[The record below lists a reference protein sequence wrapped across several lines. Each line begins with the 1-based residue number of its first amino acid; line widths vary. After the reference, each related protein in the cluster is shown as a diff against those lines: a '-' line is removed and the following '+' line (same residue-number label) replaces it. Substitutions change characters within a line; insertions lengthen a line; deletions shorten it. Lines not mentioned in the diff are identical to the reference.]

1 MTDDKYRT
9 AVDAA
14 AIYSETDLQGTIT
27 HINDQFCA
35 ISGYAKEEL
44 IGANHRLLNSGQH
57 PAEFFSELW
66 RTISSDQIWKG
77 EICNRRKDGSL
88 YWVNSTIVPIKDD
101 KGQKVEKYISIRFDV
116 TEKQELLE
124 AMQWRASHDVL
135 TTLPNRVYLHDRLHQ
150 AISAAQRHDRS
161 LAVCILDLDGFK
173 AVNDRY
179 GHATGDLLLVE
190 VANRLNREMRAEDLL
205 ARLGGD
211 EFVLLLD
218 QVDEAL
224 LPTALQRIL
233 NVIAVPFH
241 IDGHVLKVAGSLGVT
256 IYPKDKEDP
265 DTLLRHA
272 DQAMYE
278 AKQSGRNRFRYFD
291 VSISRKTRA
300 AFKTIECLKRA
311 LKQGELCLHY
321 QPKVD
326 LRNGTV
332 IGFEALLR
340 WNHPELGLMLP
351 ASFLPAVERTD
362 VIIDIGE
369 WVMDQTL
376 HQLRLW
382 TAEGHHWPTSV
393 NIAARHFQLPDFV
406 ARLQNL
412 LTRHADVEPQM
423 LDLEIVEST
432 AIDNLEHVSQ
442 CLIDCQK
449 MGVTFSLDDFGTGFS
464 SLSYLKRLPAQ
475 TIKIDKSFVRDIP
488 HDKDDFALSEAIINL
503 SRTFEREVI
512 AEGVE
517 TDLQESMLLGMG
529 CYLAQ
534 GYGIAAPMPAQ
545 LVADWAANYE
555 KTHR

>member
-35 ISGYAKEEL
+35 ISGYSQDEL
-44 IGANHRLLNSGQH
+44 IGANHRLLNSGTH
-57 PAEFFSELW
+57 PPEFFRNLW
-66 RTISSDQIWKG
+66 HTISSGNIWKG

-88 YWVNSTIVPIKDD
+88 YWVSSTIVPLKDD
-101 KGQKVEKYISIRFDV
+101 AGHQVEKYISIRFDV

-135 TTLPNRVYLHDRLHQ
+135 TALPNRVYLHDRLHQ
-150 AISAAQRHDRS
+150 TIAAAHRHGHVV
-161 LAVCILDLDGFK
+161 AVCMLDLDGFK
-173 AVNDRY
+173 TINDRH
-179 GHATGDLLLVE
+179 GHAIGDMLLVE
-190 VANRLNREMRAEDLL
+190 VANRLRRELRTEDLL

-218 QVDEAL
+218 QVDEL
-224 LPTALQRIL
+224 HLPAALQRVL
-233 NVIAVPFH
+233 KVLAVPFH
-241 IDGHVLKVAGSLGVT
+241 IDGLLLNVSGSLGVT
-256 IYPKDKEDP
+256 LYPKDNEGP

-278 AKQSGRNRFRYFD
+278 AKQSGRNRYRFFD
-291 VSISRKTRA
+291 VSISKEARE
-300 AFKTIECLKRA
+300 AFRTIECIRRA
-311 LKQGELCLHY
+311 LKRNELELHY
-321 QPKVD
+321 QPKVN
-326 LRNGTV
+326 LRSGKV
-332 IGFEALLR
+332 MGFEALLR
-340 WNHPELGLMLP
+340 WRHPKLGLVQP
-351 ASFLPAVERTD
+351 DAFLPAIERTD
-362 VIIDIGE
+362 LIINVGE
-369 WVMDQTL
+369 WVIDQA
-376 HQLRLW
+376 LRQIDAW
-382 TAEGHHWPTSV
+382 AAIGKHWPVSV

-406 ARLQNL
+406 ERLQRL
-412 LTRHADVEPQM
+412 LTRHPDVDPQS

-442 CLIDCQK
+442 CLTDCQK

-475 TIKIDKSFVRDIP
+475 TVKIDKSFVRDIL
-488 HDKDDFALSEAIINL
+488 HDKDDLALSEAIIKL
-503 SRTFEREVI
+503 SRTFEREVV

-534 GYGIAAPMPAQ
+534 GYGIAAPMPADQ
-545 LVADWAANYE
+545 VVEWAAHYE
-555 KTHR
+555 LNPR

>member
-14 AIYSETDLQGTIT
+14 AIYSETDLRGTIT

-35 ISGYAKEEL
+35 ISGYTKEEL
-44 IGANHRLLNSGQH
+44 IGTNHRLLNSGQH
-57 PAEFFSELW
+57 PPEFFRTLW
-66 RTISSDQIWKG
+66 RTISSGHIWKG

-101 KGQKVEKYISIRFDV
+101 LAQHVEKYISIRFDV

-124 AMQWRASHDVL
+124 AMRWRASHDVL
-135 TTLPNRVYLHDRLHQ
+135 TALPNRVYLHDRLHQ
-150 AISAAQRHDRS
+150 AISAAQRHGRS

-190 VANRLNREMRAEDLL
+190 VANRLTRELRTEDLL

-218 QVDEAL
+218 QVNETL
-224 LPTALQRIL
+224 LPAALQRVL
-233 NVIAVPFH
+233 DVIAVPFH
-241 IDGHVLKVAGSLGVT
+241 IDGYVMKVAGSLGVT
-256 IYPKDKEDP
+256 IYPQDNEGP

-278 AKQSGRNRFRYFD
+278 AKQSGRNRFRFFD
-291 VSISRKTRA
+291 VSISQKTQE
-300 AFKTIECLKRA
+300 AFKNIESVKQA
-311 LKQGELCLHY
+311 LENNELRLHY
-321 QPKVD
+321 QPKVN
-326 LRNGTV
+326 LRNGMV

-340 WNHPELGLMLP
+340 WQHPALGLLP
-351 ASFLPAVERTD
+351 PDAFLPAVERTD
-362 VIIDIGE
+362 VIIDIGD
-369 WVMDQTL
+369 WVIEQTL
-376 HQLRLW
+376 CQLRIW
-382 TAEGHHWPTSV
+382 NAEGHHWPTSV
-393 NIAARHFQLPDFV
+393 NIAARHFQLPNFV
-406 ARLQNL
+406 DRLQRL
-412 LTRHADVEPQM
+412 LAKHSDVEPRL

-442 CLIDCQK
+442 CLIDCQQ

-464 SLSYLKRLPAQ
+464 SLNYLKRLPAQ
-475 TIKIDKSFVRDIP
+475 TIKIDKSFVRDIL
-488 HDKDDFALSEAIINL
+488 HDKDDLALSEAIINL

-517 TDLQESMLLGMG
+517 TDLQEKMLLAMG
-529 CYLAQ
+529 CYLVQ
-534 GYGIAAPMPAQ
+534 GYGIAPPMPAEQ
-545 LVADWAANYE
+545 VSDWATLYE
-555 KTHR
+555 LTHR

>member
-1 MTDDKYRT
+1 MTDKYRT

-14 AIYSETDLQGTIT
+14 AIYSETDLHGTIT
-27 HINDQFCA
+27 HVNDHFCA
-35 ISGYAKEEL
+35 ISGYSRDEL
-44 IGANHRLLNSGQH
+44 IGTNHRLLNSGQH
-57 PAEFFSELW
+57 PPEFFRNLW
-66 RTISSDQIWKG
+66 HTISQGETWKG

-101 KGQKVEKYISIRFDV
+101 QAQHVEKYVSIRFDV
-116 TEKQELLE
+116 TDKQELLE
-124 AMQWRASHDVL
+124 ALQWRASHDVL
-135 TTLPNRVYLHDRLHQ
+135 TTLPNRVYLQDRLHQ
-150 AISAAQRHDRS
+150 AIAAAQRHDRS

-190 VANRLNREMRAEDLL
+190 VANRLTREMRAEDML

-218 QVDEAL
+218 QVDEVL
-224 LPTALQRIL
+224 LPIALQRIL
-233 NVIAVPFH
+233 DVIAVPFH
-241 IDGHVLKVAGSLGVT
+241 VDGHTLKVAGSLGVT
-256 IYPKDKEDP
+256 IYPKDNEGS

-278 AKQSGRNRFRYFD
+278 AKQSGRNRFRFFD
-291 VSISRKTRA
+291 VSISQKTQA
-300 AFKTIECLKRA
+300 AFKTIERLRLA
-311 LKQGELCLHY
+311 LQSNELRLHY
-321 QPKVD
+321 QPKVN
-326 LRNGTV
+326 LRSGTV

-340 WNHPELGLMLP
+340 WEHPELGLLTP
-351 ASFLPAVERTD
+351 DAFLPAVERSD
-362 VIIDIGE
+362 VIIDIGD
-369 WVMDQTL
+369 WVLDQTL
-376 HQLRLW
+376 MQLRLW
-382 TAEGHHWPTSV
+382 SAAGHRWPTSV

-406 ARLQNL
+406 ERLKHMLAR
-412 LTRHADVEPQM
+412 HPDVEPRL

-449 MGVTFSLDDFGTGFS
+449 IGVTFSLDDFGTGFS

-475 TIKIDKSFVRDIP
+475 TIKIDKSFVRDILY
-488 HDKDDFALSEAIINL
+488 DKDDLALSEAIINL
-503 SRTFEREVI
+503 SRTFERQVI

-517 TDLQESMLLGMG
+517 SDLQENMLLGMG

-534 GYGIAAPMPAQ
+534 GYGISAPMPATQ
-545 LVADWAANYE
+545 VPDWAARYE
-555 KTHR
+555 LTHR

>member
-1 MTDDKYRT
+1 MNEDKYRT

-14 AIYSETDLQGTIT
+14 AIYSETDLRGTIT

-35 ISGYAKEEL
+35 ISGYTKGEL

-57 PAEFFSELW
+57 TPEFFRTLW
-66 RTISSDQIWKG
+66 RTISRGHIWKG

-101 KGQKVEKYISIRFDV
+101 LAQYVEKYISIRFDV

-135 TTLPNRVYLHDRLHQ
+135 TTLPNRAYLHDRLHQ
-150 AISAAQRHDRS
+150 AISAAQRHGRS

-190 VANRLNREMRAEDLL
+190 VANRLTRELRTEDLL

-218 QVDEAL
+218 QVDETL
-224 LPTALQRIL
+224 LPAALQRVL
-233 NVIAVPFH
+233 DVIAVPFH
-241 IDGHVLKVAGSLGVT
+241 IDGYVMKVAGSLGVT
-256 IYPKDKEDP
+256 IYPQDNEGP

-278 AKQSGRNRFRYFD
+278 AKQSGRNRFRFFD
-291 VSISRKTRA
+291 VSISQNTQA
-300 AFKTIECLKRA
+300 AFKNIESVKYA
-311 LKQGELCLHY
+311 LKNDELRLHY
-321 QPKVD
+321 QPKVN

-340 WNHPELGLMLP
+340 WQHPELGLLP
-351 ASFLPAVERTD
+351 PDAFLPAVERTD
-362 VIIDIGE
+362 VIIDIGD

-376 HQLRLW
+376 RQLRIW
-382 TAEGHHWPTSV
+382 AADGHHWPTSV
-393 NIAARHFQLPDFV
+393 NIAARHFQLPNFV
-406 ARLQNL
+406 DRLQRL
-412 LTRHADVEPQM
+412 LAKHSDVEPRL
-423 LDLEIVEST
+423 LDLEILEST

-442 CLIDCQK
+442 CLIDCQQ

-464 SLSYLKRLPAQ
+464 SLNYLKRLPAQ
-475 TIKIDKSFVRDIP
+475 TIKIDKSFVRDIL
-488 HDKDDFALSEAIINL
+488 HDKDDLALCEAIINL

-517 TDLQESMLLGMG
+517 TDLQEKMLLGMG

-534 GYGIAAPMPAQ
+534 GYGIAPPMPADQ
-545 LVADWAANYE
+545 VSDWATLYE
-555 KTHR
+555 LTHR

>member
-1 MTDDKYRT
+1 MIDDKYRT

-14 AIYSETDLQGTIT
+14 AIYSETDLRGTIT

-57 PAEFFSELW
+57 PPEFFSELW
-66 RTISSDQIWKG
+66 RTISAGDIWKG

-101 KGQKVEKYISIRFDV
+101 KAQHVEKYISIRFDV

-135 TTLPNRVYLHDRLHQ
+135 TTLPNRVYLHDRMHQ
-150 AISAAQRHDRS
+150 AISAAQRHGRS

-190 VANRLNREMRAEDLL
+190 VANRLARELRAEDLL

-218 QVDEAL
+218 QVDEDL
-224 LPTALQRIL
+224 LPAALQRVL
-233 NVIAVPFH
+233 DVIAVPFH
-241 IDGHVLKVAGSLGVT
+241 IDGNLLKVAGSLGVT
-256 IYPKDKEDP
+256 MYPKDNEGP

-278 AKQSGRNRFRYFD
+278 AKQSGRNRFRFFD
-291 VSISRKTRA
+291 VSISKKTLA
-300 AFKTIECLKRA
+300 TFQTIER
-311 LKQGELCLHY
+311 LKQALAQDELRLHY
-321 QPKVD
+321 QPKVN

-340 WNHPELGLMLP
+340 WEHPEWGLLP
-351 ASFLPAVERTD
+351 PDSFLPAVERTD
-362 VIIDIGE
+362 VIIDIGD
-369 WVMDQTL
+369 WVIDQTL
-376 HQLRLW
+376 RQLRIW
-382 TAEGHHWPTSV
+382 TAAGHHWPTSV

-406 ARLQNL
+406 ARLKCL
-412 LTRHADVEPQM
+412 LARHPDVEPHM

-475 TIKIDKSFVRDIP
+475 TIKIDKSFVRDIL

-517 TDLQESMLLGMG
+517 TELQESILLGMG
-529 CYLAQ
+529 CHLAQ
-534 GYGIAAPMPAQ
+534 GYGIAAPMPAGE
-545 LVADWAANYE
+545 VEDWAAGYE
-555 KTHR
+555 MMNR

>member
-1 MTDDKYRT
+1 MTDKYRT

-14 AIYSETDLQGTIT
+14 AIYSETDLRGTIT

-35 ISGYAKEEL
+35 ISGYSRDEL

-57 PAEFFSELW
+57 PPEFFRALW
-66 RTISSDQIWKG
+66 KTISQGQIWRG

-101 KGQKVEKYISIRFDV
+101 KTQQVEKYISIRFDV

-150 AISAAQRHDRS
+150 AVSAAQRHGRS

-173 AVNDRY
+173 AVNDRH

-190 VANRLNREMRAEDLL
+190 VANRLTRELRAEDLL

-224 LPTALQRIL
+224 LPAALQRIL
-233 NVIAVPFH
+233 DVIAVPFH
-241 IDGHVLKVAGSLGVT
+241 IDSHTLKVAGSLGVT
-256 IYPKDKEDP
+256 LYPKDNEGP

-278 AKQSGRNRFRYFD
+278 AKQSGRNRFRFFD
-291 VSISRKTRA
+291 VSISQKTQA
-300 AFKTIECLKRA
+300 VFKTIERLKRA
-311 LKQGELCLHY
+311 LEHDELHLYY
-321 QPKVD
+321 QPKVN
-326 LRNGTV
+326 LRSGTV

-340 WNHPELGLMLP
+340 WQHPELGLLAP
-351 ASFLPAVERTD
+351 HAFLPAVERSD
-362 VIIDIGE
+362 LIIDIGD
-369 WVMDQTL
+369 WVLEQTL
-376 HQLRLW
+376 QQLRLW
-382 TAEGHHWPTSV
+382 SAEGHRWPTSV
-393 NIAARHFQLPDFV
+393 NIAARHIQLPDFV
-406 ARLQNL
+406 DRLRRLLAR
-412 LTRHADVEPQM
+412 HPDVEPQL

-475 TIKIDKSFVRDIP
+475 TIKIDKSFVRDIL
-488 HDKDDFALSEAIINL
+488 HDKDDLALSEAIINL

-517 TDLQESMLLGMG
+517 TDLQENMLLGMG

-534 GYGIAAPMPAQ
+534 GYGIAAPMPAAD
-545 LVADWAANYE
+545 VADWAARYE
-555 KTHR
+555 LTHR

>member
-1 MTDDKYRT
+1 MPDDKYRT

-14 AIYSETDLQGTIT
+14 AIYSETDLRGTIT
-27 HINDQFCA
+27 HVNDQFCA
-35 ISGYAKEEL
+35 ISGYTKEEL

-57 PAEFFSELW
+57 SREFFGALW
-66 RTISSDQIWKG
+66 RTISTGNIWKG

-101 KGQKVEKYISIRFDV
+101 KAQHIEKYISIRFDV

-150 AISAAQRHDRS
+150 AISAAQRHKRS

-179 GHATGDLLLVE
+179 GHAMGDLLLVE
-190 VANRLNREMRAEDLL
+190 VANRLTRELRTEDLL

-218 QVDEAL
+218 QVDELL
-224 LPTALQRIL
+224 LPAALQRVL
-233 NVIAVPFH
+233 DVIAVPFH
-241 IDGHVLKVAGSLGVT
+241 IDGHLLKVAGSLGVT
-256 IYPKDKEDP
+256 LYPKDNESP

-278 AKQSGRNRFRYFD
+278 AKQSGRNRFRFFD
-291 VSISRKTRA
+291 VSISQRTRA
-300 AFKTIECLKRA
+300 AFKTIECMKLA
-311 LKQGELCLHY
+311 LARDELRLHY
-321 QPKVD
+321 QPKVN
-326 LRNGTV
+326 LRNGKV

-340 WNHPELGLMLP
+340 WEHPELGLVLP
-351 ASFLPAVERTD
+351 DAFLPAVERTD
-362 VIIDIGE
+362 VIIDIGD

-376 HQLRLW
+376 RQLRLW
-382 TAEGHHWPTSV
+382 SAGGHHWPTSV

-406 ARLQNL
+406 ARLQRL
-412 LTRHADVEPQM
+412 LDKHADVEPCM

-449 MGVTFSLDDFGTGFS
+449 IGVTFSLDDFGTGFS

-475 TIKIDKSFVRDIP
+475 TIKIDRSFVRDIL
-488 HDKDDFALSEAIINL
+488 HDKDDLALSEAIINL

-517 TDLQESMLLGMG
+517 TDLQENMLLAMG

-534 GYGIAAPMPAQ
+534 GYGIAAPMPACQ
-545 LVADWAANYE
+545 VVDWAAHYE
-555 KTHR
+555 MTHR

>member
-14 AIYSETDLQGTIT
+14 AIYSETDLRGTIT

-35 ISGYAKEEL
+35 ISGYTKEEL

-57 PAEFFSELW
+57 PPEFFRELW
-66 RTISSDQIWKG
+66 GTISNGEIWKG

-101 KGQKVEKYISIRFDV
+101 KGQHVEKFISIRFDV

-150 AISAAQRHDRS
+150 AISAAQRHEHS
-161 LAVCILDLDGFK
+161 LAICILDLDGFK

-179 GHATGDLLLVE
+179 GHAIGDLLLVE
-190 VANRLNREMRAEDLL
+190 VANRLTRELRAEDML

-218 QVDEAL
+218 QVDEEL
-224 LPTALQRIL
+224 LPAALKRVL
-233 NVIAVPFH
+233 DVIAVPFH
-241 IDGHVLKVAGSLGVT
+241 IDGHLLKVAGSLGVT
-256 IYPKDKEDP
+256 IYPKDNEGP

-291 VSISRKTRA
+291 VSISKKTRA
-300 AFKTIECLKRA
+300 TFKTIER
-311 LKQGELCLHY
+311 LKQALGQDELRLHY
-321 QPKVD
+321 QPKVN

-340 WNHPELGLMLP
+340 WEHPEWGLLLP
-351 ASFLPAVERTD
+351 DAFLPAVERTD
-362 VIIDIGE
+362 LIIDIGD
-369 WVMDQTL
+369 WVIEQTL
-376 HQLRLW
+376 GQIRLW
-382 TAEGHHWPTSV
+382 TAEGRIWPVSV

-406 ARLQNL
+406 DRLQAL
-412 LTRHADVEPQM
+412 LAKHPDVEPRM
-423 LDLEIVEST
+423 LDIEIVEST

-475 TIKIDKSFVRDIP
+475 TIKIDKSFVRDIL
-488 HDKDDFALSEAIINL
+488 HDKDDLALSEAIINL

-534 GYGIAAPMPAQ
+534 GYGIAAPMPAEQ
-545 LVADWAANYE
+545 VTDWAARYE
-555 KTHR
+555 LMNR

>member
-14 AIYSETDLQGTIT
+14 AIYSETDLSGNIT

-57 PAEFFSELW
+57 PPEFFRELW
-66 RTISSDQIWKG
+66 RTISNGDIWKG

-101 KGQKVEKYISIRFDV
+101 RAQHVEKYISIRFDV

-150 AISAAQRHDRS
+150 AISSAQRHDHS

-179 GHATGDLLLVE
+179 GHAIGDLLLVE
-190 VANRLNREMRAEDLL
+190 VANRLSRELRAEDML

-218 QVDEAL
+218 QVDEEL
-224 LPTALQRIL
+224 LPAALQRVL
-233 NVIAVPFH
+233 DVIAVPFH
-241 IDGHVLKVAGSLGVT
+241 IDGHLLKVAGSLGVT
-256 IYPKDKEDP
+256 IYPKDNEGP

-291 VSISRKTRA
+291 VSISKKTRA
-300 AFKTIECLKRA
+300 TFKTIERLRHA
-311 LKQGELCLHY
+311 LGQSELRLHY
-321 QPKVD
+321 QPKVN

-340 WNHPELGLMLP
+340 WEHPEWGLLP
-351 ASFLPAVERTD
+351 PDAFLPAVERTD
-362 VIIDIGE
+362 LIIDIGD
-369 WVMDQTL
+369 WVIEQTM
-376 HQLRLW
+376 QQIRLW
-382 TAEGHHWPTSV
+382 TAEGHNWPISV

-406 ARLQNL
+406 DRLRSLLAR
-412 LTRHADVEPQM
+412 HPDVEPRM
-423 LDLEIVEST
+423 LDIEIVEST

-442 CLIDCQK
+442 CLIDCQR

-475 TIKIDKSFVRDIP
+475 TIKIDKSFVRDIL
-488 HDKDDFALSEAIINL
+488 HDKDDLALSEAIINL

-534 GYGIAAPMPAQ
+534 GYGIAAPMPAEQ
-545 LVADWAANYE
+545 VSDWAARYE
-555 KTHR
+555 LMNR

>member
-1 MTDDKYRT
+1 MTDKYRT

-14 AIYSETDLQGTIT
+14 AIYSETDLRGTIT

-35 ISGYAKEEL
+35 ISGYSRDEL
-44 IGANHRLLNSGQH
+44 IGTNHRLLNSGQH
-57 PAEFFSELW
+57 PPEFFRALW
-66 RTISSDQIWKG
+66 KTISQGQIWKG

-101 KGQKVEKYISIRFDV
+101 KGQHVEKYISIRFDV

-124 AMQWRASHDVL
+124 ALQWRASHDVL

-150 AISAAQRHDRS
+150 AVSAAQRHGRS

-190 VANRLNREMRAEDLL
+190 VANRLTRELRAEDLL

-218 QVDEAL
+218 QVDEML
-224 LPTALQRIL
+224 LPAALQRIL
-233 NVIAVPFH
+233 DVIAVPFH
-241 IDGHVLKVAGSLGVT
+241 IDGHILKVAGSLGVT
-256 IYPKDKEDP
+256 LYPKDNEGP

-278 AKQSGRNRFRYFD
+278 AKQSGRNRFRFFD
-291 VSISRKTRA
+291 VSISQKTQA
-300 AFKTIECLKRA
+300 IFKTIERLKQA
-311 LKQGELCLHY
+311 LKHDELRLHY
-321 QPKVD
+321 QPKVN
-326 LRNGTV
+326 LRSGTV

-340 WNHPELGLMLP
+340 WEHPELGLLAP
-351 ASFLPAVERTD
+351 DAFLPAVERSD
-362 VIIDIGE
+362 LIIDIGD
-369 WVMDQTL
+369 WVIEHTL
-376 HQLRLW
+376 QQLRIW
-382 TAEGHHWPTSV
+382 SAEGHWWPTSV

-406 ARLQNL
+406 DRLRRL
-412 LTRHADVEPQM
+412 LASHPDVEPQL

-475 TIKIDKSFVRDIP
+475 TIKIDKSFVRDIL
-488 HDKDDFALSEAIINL
+488 HDKDDLALSEAIINL

-517 TDLQESMLLGMG
+517 TDLQENMLLGMG

-534 GYGIAAPMPAQ
+534 GYGIAAPMPAGE
-545 LVADWAANYE
+545 VADWTARYE
-555 KTHR
+555 LTHR